1 MEFITANGRPA
12 GSVGLG
18 TWHLGENR
26 ARESAEIAAIRTGIE
41 NGMTLIDSAEMYANG
56 LSEELAGKA
65 VKGYDRGDLY
75 IVSKVY
81 PHNAGRRG
89 INRAIDNSLK
99 RLGTDYLDLYLL
111 HWRGYIPF
119 SETIECM
126 EKLIEQGKI
135 RSWGVSNMDLDD
147 MEELLALPGGE
158 KCMTD
163 QVLYPLGSRGIE
175 YDLLPYL
182 QARSIPVMAYC
193 PLAQA
198 GRLRDGLFANVSVK
212 EIAAAHSAT
221 SAQILLAFLL
231 HHPGVIP
238 IPRTGSAAH
247 VAENAGA
254 ANIRLTPDEIARLDR
269 AFPAPQHK
277 VPLDV
282 Q

>member
-1 MEFITANGRPA
+1 MEFITVSGRKA
-12 GSVGLG
+12 GPVGLG
-18 TWHLGENR
+18 TWHLGEDR

-65 VKGYDRGDLY
+65 VKGYDREGLY

-89 INRAIDNSLK
+89 IDRSIDNSLK
-99 RLGTDYLDLYLL
+99 RLRTDYLDLYLL

-147 MEELLALPGGE
+147 MEELLALPGGDH
-158 KCMTD
+158 CMTD
-163 QVLYPLGSRGIE
+163 QVLYHLGSRGIE
-175 YDLLPYL
+175 YELLPYL
-182 QARSIPVMAYC
+182 QSRSIPVMAYC

-198 GRLRDGLFANVSVK
+198 GRLRDGLFANASVK
-212 EIAAAHSAT
+212 EIAAAHNAT
-221 SAQILLAFLL
+221 PAQILLAFLL
-231 HHPGVIP
+231 HQQGVIP

-247 VAENAGA
+247 VVENAGA
-254 ANIRLTPDEIARLDR
+254 ANIKLTADETALLDR